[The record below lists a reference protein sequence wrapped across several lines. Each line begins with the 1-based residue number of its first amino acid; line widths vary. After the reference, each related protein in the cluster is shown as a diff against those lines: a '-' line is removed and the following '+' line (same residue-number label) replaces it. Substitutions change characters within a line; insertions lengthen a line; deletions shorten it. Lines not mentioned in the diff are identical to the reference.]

1 VRRSVD
7 VANVVVGAGPYG
19 LAVAAHLLGGNQDV
33 RVFGRVM
40 STWQGQ
46 MPQGM
51 FLKSEAWASNISAPS
66 GRATLR
72 NFCQERGIAYAREGW
87 PIPIDTF
94 VEYGRWFQ
102 QRMVPDPDEQNVVN
116 VYRADGGFT
125 VELASGE
132 RVRTARVVVA
142 LGLTSFAH
150 IPHELRELP
159 EGTVS
164 HTSQNR
170 SFERFRGRHVTVLG
184 GGQSALESA
193 ALLHEAGVEVSLL
206 ARHPIRWPTKPE
218 GGRSLV
224 DRLRWPESGLGA
236 GWKPY
241 TYCHAGHY
249 FRHLP
254 ASARMKVV
262 GRAMGPAGSWW
273 LHDRVAGRI
282 PLMSNVGI
290 REVRPVGSQLQISAT
305 TADGEEIKLLTDHLL
320 AATGYR
326 VDIDR
331 MAALSP
337 SLRSEI
343 RRTGG
348 APALSPGFESS
359 VPGLYFVGMTAA
371 NSFGPVMR
379 FVYGTDFAAP
389 RVAQHAAR
397 AARSA

>member
-1 VRRSVD
+1 MSSVNCRRERSPTPP
-7 VANVVVGAGPYG
+7 GT
-19 LAVAAHLLGGNQDV
+19 
-33 RVFGRVM
+33 GR
-40 STWQGQ
+40 STG
-46 MPQGM
+46 
-51 FLKSEAWASNISAPS
+51 
-66 GRATLR
+66 
-72 NFCQERGIAYAREGW
+72 
-87 PIPIDTF
+87 
-94 VEYGRWFQ
+94 
-102 QRMVPDPDEQNVVN
+102 
-116 VYRADGGFT
+116 
-125 VELASGE
+125 
-132 RVRTARVVVA
+132 
-142 LGLTSFAH
+142 
-150 IPHELRELP
+150 
-159 EGTVS
+159 
-164 HTSQNR
+164 
-170 SFERFRGRHVTVLG
+170 FRGRHVTVLG

-206 ARHPIRWPTKPE
+206 ARHPIRWPAKPE

-290 REVRPVGSQLQISAT
+290 RDVRPVGSQLQISAT
-305 TADGEEIKLLTDHLL
+305 SADGEEIKVLTDHLL

-331 MAALSP
+331 MAVLSP

-389 RVAQHAAR
+389 RVAQHVAR
-397 AARSA
+397 AARSV